1 MWVVGASPAID
12 VCCDMI
18 SRSWFDLIIG
28 MARISGPLCLG
39 EKNHRFLIDVIFI
52 LRSLMIG
59 NYNILLHMIQ
69 DYRSFFLL
77 SMRIV
82 HNIGYLSCINCDGLV
97 DVIFPS
103 RKQFVNSF
111 FRGKKVGKNM
121 KHEVRIILPNYFG
134 CL

>member
-39 EKNHRFLIDVIFI
+39 GKNHRFLIDVIFI
-52 LRSLMIG
+52 LRSLIIG

-69 DYRSFFLL
+69 DYLSFF
-77 SMRIV
+77 
-82 HNIGYLSCINCDGLV
+82 
-97 DVIFPS
+97 
-103 RKQFVNSF
+103 F
-111 FRGKKVGKNM
+111 FLC
-121 KHEVRIILPNYFG
+121 ELFIILAIYRAFIVMAW
-134 CL
+134 LM